1 MTWYK
6 TGTISLTNGAA
17 AITGA
22 GTSWVDAG
30 VLNSGDILAPPDG
43 NLYEILSI
51 ESNTGLTLASNYLG
65 STASGAA
72 YAIMPIGLLPSAL
85 AQQVKA
91 VLTIASAASSAAVL
105 STPAQ
110 GLTSTQQGNARA
122 NIAALGAAD
131 VGAGR
136 LSKSV
141 AGGADVTLTATE
153 AANQFLDFTGTLTA
167 NINVI
172 VPAAARLFA
181 VYNATSGAYTLTVKT
196 AAGTGVAVPQG
207 LRGLVECDAT
217 NVVGLT
223 VGNAGSFTTLAST
236 GHMGITTPA
245 TVNSVLTLGANVTDY
260 SLMVYDAGSFPYGF
274 GVRSS
279 QMLQYVPT
287 GGKISWGLMSA
298 IPAGTF
304 TEWGYINASGM
315 TTPGAIAVTGP
326 SSTLGYGTGSGGT
339 VTQAT
344 SKSTAVTLNK
354 GSGQITMHN
363 EALAGGAIAGFQFN
377 NSLIAATDVVN
388 VSASFYV
395 AGGYEASVYYVAAGY
410 CLIQVRNNNAG
421 SLSDAVVINFAIVKG
436 ATS

>member
-17 AITGA
+17 AVTGA

-65 STASGAA
+65 TTASGAA

-136 LSKSV
+136 LIKSV

-153 AANQFLDFTGTLTA
+153 AANQFLAFTGTLTA

-196 AAGTGVAVPQG
+196 AAGSGVAVPQG

-223 VGNAGSFTTLAST
+223 VGNAASFTTLAASGNASVGGTVSALGDLVST
-236 GHMGITTPA
+236 AGGLSLTNCGGIGYRA
-245 TVNSVLTLGANVTDY
+245 LEAVGSSANAIGMRLSNSY
-260 SLMVYDAGSFPYGF
+260 AGSHTWLALAQGSGNFLIHDQTD
-274 GVRSS
+274 GVDRFSIAKT
-279 QMLQYVPT
+279 T
-287 GGKISWGLMSA
+287 GVVT
-298 IPAGTF
+298 IPAG
-304 TEWGYINASGM
+304 
-315 TTPGAIAVTGP
+315 IAVEAVIAP
-326 SSTLGYGTGSGGT
+326 TLVNSWVNYGGT
-339 VTQAT
+339 
-344 SKSTAVTLNK
+344 
-354 GSGQITMHN
+354 
-363 EALAGGAIAGFQFN
+363 
-377 NSLIAATDVVN
+377 AAP
-388 VSASFYV
+388 
-395 AGGYEASVYYVAAGY
+395 AGY
-410 CLIQVRNNNAG
+410 WK
-421 SLSDAVVINFAIVKG
+421 DAFGVVHLRGCVKDGTADTTVFTLPVGYRPAVDHKG
-436 ATS
+436 ATTENNTARALAITASGVVSSISAGNTELWLEGITFKAA